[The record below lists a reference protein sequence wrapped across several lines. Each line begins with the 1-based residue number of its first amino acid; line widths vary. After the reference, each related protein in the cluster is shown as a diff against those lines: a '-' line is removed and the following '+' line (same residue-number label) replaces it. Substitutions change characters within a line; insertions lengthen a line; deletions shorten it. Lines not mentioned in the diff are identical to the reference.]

1 MYVISIYL
9 TTVFMV
15 FTGVSITLMLFSDTS
30 LYMVWLFADDSVR
43 QSRTG
48 AEITEVAPLLTNFVL
63 RLVFR

>member
-48 AEITEVAPLLTNFVL
+48 TEITEITPHLTKLMFG
-63 RLVFR
+63 FR